1 MMQDT
6 ASAQCRQEIR
16 PRRVSSRVRRA
27 SASSQRAL
35 PRVDQAGVQTL
46 SESALRCLSQ
56 ICRWPL
62 QSDIS
67 VSGLFY
73 QLEGGVEWMDDTL
86 HQEGG
91 VVMCVRMLQSTD

>member
-1 MMQDT
+1 MMQST
-6 ASAQCRQEIR
+6 ASARCRREMR
-16 PRRVSSRVRRA
+16 PRRVSSRVRCA

-56 ICRWPL
+56 IPRWTL

-67 VSGLFY
+67 VISW
-73 QLEGGVEWMDDTL
+73 EGGGML

-91 VVMCVRMLQSTD
+91 VVVCVCVLQSAD